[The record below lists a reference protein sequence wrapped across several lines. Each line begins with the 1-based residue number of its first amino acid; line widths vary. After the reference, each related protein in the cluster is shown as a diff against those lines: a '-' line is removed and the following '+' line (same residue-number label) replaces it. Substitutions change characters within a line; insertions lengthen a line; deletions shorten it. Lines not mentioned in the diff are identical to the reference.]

1 MPRSRNPDILRKVL
15 ANRLLARIRQPK
27 QLLPILKPV
36 VNPPH
41 VEGDMLTQMAQ
52 NHLEFGVSV
61 EDPVG
66 DHAQDMQTDA
76 VGEAKRWTDEPLPV
90 CPELVVD
97 ASCGVAGVQV
107 QGDVQVG
114 AGLPENVPFRLV
126 VEDHVI
132 PVWSGA
138 LGVVY

>member
-1 MPRSRNPDILRKVL
+1 
-15 ANRLLARIRQPK
+15 
-27 QLLPILKPV
+27 
-36 VNPPH
+36 
-41 VEGDMLTQMAQ
+41 ML
-52 NHLEFGVSV
+52 
-61 EDPVG
+61 PVG
-66 DHAQDMQTDA
+66 L
-76 VGEAKRWTDEPLPV
+76 R
-90 CPELVVD
+90 
-97 ASCGVAGVQV
+97 GVQV